1 MTSASPHAAVVEL
14 ALRVR
19 QQELVATFGHFAL
32 RQDELQPLLDEAC
45 RTAAAGLETPFA
57 KVLEHL
63 PNEGTLLIRAGVGW
77 RPGVVGHVRID
88 SDSGTAPGYAFQTG
102 QPVISDHQSEKP
114 RFRTPPVLVEHGI
127 RRAINV
133 AIADRDGQPFGI
145 LEADSSNRTRFT
157 EPDIAF
163 LEALATTLAVAAAR
177 QARDTALRAS
187 EARLRRV
194 LDLVPAGIVEA
205 DADGVFRYINPAAQA
220 ILRMAPAA
228 MTGRSFDAPEWA
240 ITDPDGHP
248 IASEEL
254 PAARALRGEMVHG
267 YEHLLSN
274 HAGERL
280 RLRVDAAPVRGP
292 DGAVNGTVAAFS
304 DVTEQRAA
312 EAALRRSE
320 EEFRALAENL
330 PNLCW
335 MANADGWIYWY
346 NRGWYDY
353 TGTTPAAVAGWGWR
367 SVLDAAVL
375 PAVMERWTGAIASG
389 LPFEMTF
396 PLRAADGTFRPFLT
410 RIVPVRDS
418 GGAITRWFGNNVDI
432 SEQQRTEAAI
442 RESEA
447 RFREMADCMP
457 MIVWTAQPDGVI
469 DYFNERWYAFMG
481 VSPGEGGDLSWV
493 PILHPD
499 DRSRC
504 KATWEASVRFGEAY
518 EIEYRFLDRVTGDYR
533 WYLGRALPVRGASGS
548 IAKWFGT
555 CIDIDDR
562 KRFEEKLRHL
572 NEGLEARVR
581 EEVAAR
587 VEAQSRLAQAQ
598 RMEALGQLAGGIAH
612 DFNNVLQAV
621 VGGLS
626 LIQRR
631 ADDAEVVRQ
640 LARMAGDAAVRGSAI
655 TARLLTF
662 ARKGELQTVA
672 VPLVPLLENL
682 REMLA
687 PTLGVE
693 VAITVAAD
701 PEAPPLLADK
711 AQLETVLVNLAVN
724 ARDAMPEGGAL
735 TVSAHAETVRDAL
748 AHPCGLAPG
757 AYLRLDMADTGRGMD
772 AATLARASEPFFT
785 TKPLGQGTGLGL
797 AMARGFAQQ
806 SGGGFALKSVP
817 GQGTVV
823 SLWFPQAPGTTA
835 VGSAGWAG
843 PDMARRAPARAHV
856 LLVDDDAMVREVMA
870 QQMEGFGYW
879 VTQASDGLAAL
890 ARLDEGLHIDLLVT
904 DLSMP
909 GMNGRVL
916 IGEVRRRRPSLPALL
931 LTGYADTDGR
941 IGADI
946 EQDEATK
953 LLRKPA
959 SGDELAQHAAA
970 LLAAKA
976 KASLS
981 SS

>member
-1 MTSASPHAAVVEL
+1 MTSVSPYASVAEL
-14 ALRVR
+14 VLRLR
-19 QQELVATFGHFAL
+19 QQELVARFGRFAL
-32 RQDELQPLLDEAC
+32 RQDELQPVLDEAC
-45 RTAAAGLETPFA
+45 RTAAEGLETSFA

-63 PNEGTLLIRAGVGW
+63 PAEGTLLVRAGVGW

-102 QPVISDHQSEKP
+102 QPVISDHPSEKP
-114 RFRTPPVLVEHGI
+114 RFRTPPVLAEHGI

-145 LEADSSNRTRFT
+145 LEADSSNRAQFSQL
-157 EPDIAF
+157 DIAF
-163 LEALATTLAVAAAR
+163 LEALATTLAVMAGR
-177 QARDTALRAS
+177 QARETALRAS

-194 LDLVPAGIVEA
+194 LDLVPAGIIEA
-205 DADGVFRYINPAAQA
+205 DASGVFRYVNPAAQA
-220 ILRMAPAA
+220 ILRMAPSAA
-228 MTGRSFDAPEWA
+228 AGRSYDAPEWVVTN
-240 ITDPDGHP
+240 IDGQP

-267 YEHLLSN
+267 YEHLFSN
-274 HAGERL
+274 SAGERVM
-280 RLRVDAAPVRGP
+280 LRVDAAPVRGQ
-292 DGAVNGTVAAFS
+292 DGAVNGMVAAFS

-312 EAALRRSE
+312 EAALQRSE

-346 NRGWYDY
+346 NKGWYDY
-353 TGTTPAAVAGWGWR
+353 TGTSPAAMEGWGWQ
-367 SVLDAAVL
+367 SVHDPAVL
-375 PAVMERWTGAIASG
+375 PAVMERWTGAIAG
-389 LPFEMTF
+389 GMPFEMTF
-396 PLRAADGTFRPFLT
+396 PLRGADGVFRPFLT
-410 RIVPVRDS
+410 RVVPVRDG
-418 GGAITRWFGNNVDI
+418 GGAITRWFGNNVDV
-432 SEQQRTEAAI
+432 SEQQRNEAVI

-457 MIVWTAQPDGVI
+457 MIVWTARPDGFV
-469 DYFNERWYAFMG
+469 DYYNERWHAFTG
-481 VSPGEGGDLSWV
+481 LPQGEGGDPSWEPV
-493 PILHPD
+493 MHPD
-499 DRSRC
+499 DLQRC
-504 KATWEASVRFGEAY
+504 KDVWYASVRFEEAY
-518 EIEYRFLDRVTGDYR
+518 ELEFRFLDRVTGEYR
-533 WYLGRALPVRGASGS
+533 WHLARALPVRNPSGS
-548 IAKWFGT
+548 VAKWFGT

-562 KRFEEKLRHL
+562 KRFEDKLRQL

-587 VEAQSRLAQAQ
+587 EEAQSRLAQAQ

-621 VGGLS
+621 AGGLS
-626 LIQRR
+626 LIQKR
-631 ADDAEVVRQ
+631 AGDPEVVRQ
-640 LARMAGDAAVRGSAI
+640 LARMAADAAVRGSAI

-662 ARKGELQTVA
+662 ARKGELRTVA

-701 PEAPPLLADK
+701 PEAAPLLADK

-724 ARDAMPEGGAL
+724 ARDAMPGGGAL
-735 TVSAHAETVRDAL
+735 TVSARAETVRDFLPHA
-748 AHPCGLAPG
+748 ANLAPG

-806 SGGGFALKSVP
+806 SGGGFSLQSAP

-823 SLWFPQAPGTTA
+823 SLWFPQAQRASA
-835 VGSAGWAG
+835 VGSAEQAG
-843 PDMARRAPARAHV
+843 PGVPCRVPTGAHV
-856 LLVDDDAMVREVMA
+856 LVVDDDAMVREVMA
-870 QQMEGFGYW
+870 RQMEGLGYR
-879 VTQASDGLAAL
+879 VAQASDGLAAL
-890 ARLDEGLHIDLLVT
+890 ARLDEGLDVDLLVT

-916 IGEVRRRRPSLPALL
+916 IAEARRRRPALPALL
-931 LTGYADTDGR
+931 LTGYADAGGRFGVDVGQDG
-941 IGADI
+941 
-946 EQDEATK
+946 ATM
-953 LLRKPA
+953 LLRKPV
-959 SGDELAQHAAA
+959 SGDELALRVGA

-976 KASLS
+976 EAAG
-981 SS
+981 